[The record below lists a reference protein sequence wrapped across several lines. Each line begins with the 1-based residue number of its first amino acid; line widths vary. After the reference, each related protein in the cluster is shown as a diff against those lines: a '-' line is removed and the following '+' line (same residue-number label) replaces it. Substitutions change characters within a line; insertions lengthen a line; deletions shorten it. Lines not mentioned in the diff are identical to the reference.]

1 MTKIDNEAIEIIEY
15 IRKYSNEYLENI
27 KTDSKNTK
35 KGYKDTLRLYL
46 EYLEI
51 NQITPLN
58 LNYSC
63 FSVEKVEEWLNYL
76 KNTRNNSNQTINL
89 RLTELKVFLEYLGKK
104 DVSLLYIYSSVSSIE
119 KRKVVKTKVKSV
131 SKAGIQSFFDSI
143 SQKDKTGRKDLTMF
157 ILMYNTA
164 ARLDEILSLRLCDLF
179 LDVSNPYVTIIGK
192 GNKMRTLYLLPRTVE
207 HLKKYIQEFHLNSDK
222 NDFLF
227 FSKIKGKQFKLSEQS
242 VEKQVRKWA
251 KIANTNSQE
260 VPINLHPHQFR
271 HSAATHWLDDGMNIV
286 QISYL
291 LGHENLETTMIYL
304 EITTA
309 QKAKAL
315 ETLPDST
322 TEKEWKSEFGKLI
335 DLIK

>member
-51 NQITPLN
+51 NQVTPLN

-63 FSVEKVEEWLNYL
+63 FSVEKVEKWLNYL

-89 RLTELKVFLEYLGKK
+89 RLTELKVFLEYLWKK

-143 SQKDKTGRKDLTMF
+143 NQKDKTGRKDLTMF

-179 LDVSNPYVTIIGK
+179 LDVCKPYVTIIGK

-207 HLKKYIQEFHLNSDK
+207 HLKKYIQEFHWDSDQ

-227 FSKIKGKQFKLSEQS
+227 FSKIKAKQFKLSEQS

-251 KIANTNSQE
+251 KIANANSQE

-322 TEKEWKSEFGKLI
+322 TENEWKSEFGKLT